1 MFSFE
6 YFAPVKR
13 LAVTKDCQQNDRN
26 VSRAGR

>member
-13 LAVTKDCQQNDRN
+13 LAVTEDCQQSDL
-26 VSRAGR
+26 